1 MADYVTGSVTGT
13 VTGSV
18 TGTITGIVIDSVTGI
33 VTGTATGT
41 ITGIEAGGGA
51 GDVPE
56 ALGRHDASLPLD
68 LLPYCEIGH
77 LVALAR
83 RHGLSPSLVA
93 EHFHL
98 RPVRNATPEQ
108 EAMYCALHERVDET
122 IRYLLDTR
130 PHPQPF
136 GAVRPA
142 AFTAAAVS
150 VARAD
155 ADAWRVAQMPRATL
169 VALIENTVNTQLSQL
184 GYKLL
189 HCQPPPA
196 PSLPDAPPPPPLP
209 PHRAAASP
217 PRPPTRT
224 RSRAQSDRVVS

>member
-1 MADYVTGSVTGT
+1 MTDIVTGT
-13 VTGSV
+13 VTDTV
-18 TGTITGIVIDSVTGI
+18 TDIVIDRAPEPHPARAPGI
-33 VTGTATGT
+33 
-41 ITGIEAGGGA
+41 
-51 GDVPE
+51 
-56 ALGRHDASLPLD
+56 HDASLPLD

-83 RHGLSPSLVA
+83 RHGLSPVLVA
-93 EHFHL
+93 DRFHL

-108 EAMYCALHERVDET
+108 EAMYCALHKRVDET
-122 IRYLLDTR
+122 TRYLLDTR

-142 AFTAAAVS
+142 SFTAAAVS

-155 ADAWRVAQMPRATL
+155 AVAWRVAQMPRATL

-196 PSLPDAPPPPPLP
+196 PSLPDAPPPPP
-209 PHRAAASP
+209 HRAAASR
-217 PRPPTRT
+217 PRPRTRT
-224 RSRAQSDRVVS
+224 RTRPQSDRVVG